1 MKNLRETIGGIKE
14 YLRRKVDFA
23 NLIAVVIVEWIFTGV
38 ALLALPDI
46 TAVLSIA
53 VMLIVTWGVLS
64 WLDK

>member
-1 MKNLRETIGGIKE
+1 MKNLRETIGCMKE

-46 TAVLSIA
+46 TAVLYIA
-53 VMLIVTWGVLS
+53 VMLIVTLGVFT